1 MSKKRKIV
9 FRLLNCIE
17 ELLTLFSSGTGCV
30 SIPAFASLVGILIG
44 IMGSAV
50 GLKVCVITTE
60 IKKCKSIIKKIKKR
74 HDRII
79 LLPNY
84 ELNSIEVLISKV

>member
-9 FRLLNCIE
+9 FRLLNYIE
-17 ELLTLFSSGTGCV
+17 ELLTLFSSGTGFV

-50 GLKVCVITTE
+50 GLKVCVITAE
-60 IKKCKSIIKKIKKR
+60 IKKCK
-74 HDRII
+74 
-79 LLPNY
+79 
-84 ELNSIEVLISKV
+84 

>member
-9 FRLLNCIE
+9 FRLLNYIE
-17 ELLTLFSSGTGCV
+17 ELLTLFSSGTGFV

-50 GLKVCVITTE
+50 GLKVCVITAE
-60 IKKCKSIIKKIKKR
+60 IKKCKWIIKKKR
-74 HDRII
+74 RGM
-79 LLPNY
+79 
-84 ELNSIEVLISKV
+84 IE